1 MQVSRGVLIVGGVAL
16 LAAWFAAAA
25 DRQDPPAAAPA
36 RDGATLDQA
45 EALARD
51 IEAQSARLHARL
63 ATAPTPRTDGRNP
76 FAFDVRRATRAQ
88 MPAPQGEVS
97 ESPSAI
103 EIPEPPPLTL
113 SGIAEEGTGVAG
125 VAEGAPVRIAVLSG
139 LGDVFLARAG
149 DTILGRYEV
158 LGVGADAA
166 ELKDLTTG
174 RTIRLGLR

>member
-36 RDGATLDQA
+36 RDGSTLDQA

-63 ATAPTPRTDGRNP
+63 ANAPTPRPDGRNP
-76 FAFDVRRATRAQ
+76 FAFDVPRATRGRG
-88 MPAPQGEVS
+88 PAPQGEVS
-97 ESPSAI
+97 ESPATI

-113 SGIAEEGTGVAG
+113 SGIAEEGTG